1 MRRPELSAGVGPRAR
16 NQPHQQSSDSYRCLQ
31 PTLLRAERKEGG
43 VGDLNYSLV
52 SDLKREIS
60 QKYGVLSSDGVALRG
75 LFLVDREVCRWGPN
89 VHKFSPCF
97 PPSYAHSYRAAFT
110 RDRAAF
116 TREHVAD
123 TLLFL
128 ACSME

>member
-1 MRRPELSAGVGPRAR
+1 MGDLKRETSHRCSFMSASVT
-16 NQPHQQSSDSYRCLQ
+16 Q
-31 PTLLRAERKEGG
+31 TLLRADRKEGG
-43 VGDLNYSLV
+43 VGDLNYPLV

-75 LFLVDREVCRWGPN
+75 LFLVDREVCHWAPN
-89 VHKFSPCF
+89 AHEFSPCF
-97 PPSYAHSYRAAFT
+97 PPSHAHPC
-110 RDRAAF
+110 RAAF